1 MLISPIRKHQM
12 LRCYGVTASR
22 QAFAMNFIYTQTK
35 PNSIIRKTK
44 EAKSFMA
51 GNWEFQGRKV

>member
-1 MLISPIRKHQM
+1 
-12 LRCYGVTASR
+12 
-22 QAFAMNFIYTQTK
+22 MNFVYTQNK